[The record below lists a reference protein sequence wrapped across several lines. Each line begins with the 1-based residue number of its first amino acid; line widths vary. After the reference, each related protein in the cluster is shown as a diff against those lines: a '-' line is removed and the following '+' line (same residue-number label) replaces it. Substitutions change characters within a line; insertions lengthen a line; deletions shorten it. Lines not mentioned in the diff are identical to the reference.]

1 MTQDKAKSGAE
12 SRALTGLRGLAA
24 ALIVAHHIYLHV
36 GLAPALEPLQPA
48 LRHGYLAVDLF
59 FVLSGFVLS
68 MTYGDWFAAPRP
80 GAPRPDAL
88 AGYLRFLCRR
98 VARLWPLHVSVL
110 LALLMFKVDVYEH
123 PPSVRSVLM
132 NAAMIQA
139 WGFSSGINPP
149 SWSISTEFLAAV
161 LFPILALLALRGRV
175 TPVLCAAAIVL
186 ALLFCVTH
194 GPPIGEARRG
204 ALDLFWNYTFLPA
217 IRCLAGFTLGM
228 LAWRA
233 GQVPLVQSLA
243 SNPLAGPL
251 AVLAAAA
258 LLAAGAPDLL
268 IYPIFPLIV
277 LGLHYGRSPV
287 HRLLSIPPIHTI
299 GALSYAIYLIHYE
312 LLMKSP
318 LGWAPMPVVLTAY
331 ALATLLLAALA
342 HAIIEKPGR
351 QAIRALDNLMSAAIR
366 ARSRIS
372 GARLQPTL
380 HDRTP

>member
-24 ALIVAHHIYLHV
+24 ALVVAHHVYLHV

-48 LRHGYLAVDLF
+48 LQHGYLAVDFF

-68 MTYGDWFAAPRP
+68 MTYGHWFATPRP
-80 GAPRPDAL
+80 GALP
-88 AGYLRFLCRR
+88 GYLRFLCRR
-98 VARLWPLHVSVL
+98 VARLWPLHVTIL

-149 SWSISTEFLAAV
+149 SWSISTEFLAAF
-161 LFPILALLALRGRV
+161 LFPVLALLALRGRV
-175 TPVLCAAAIVL
+175 TPVLCAIAIVL

-204 ALDLFWNYTFLPA
+204 ALDLFWNYAFLPA

-233 GQVPLVQSLA
+233 GQIPLVQSLA

-251 AVLAAAA
+251 ALFAAAA

-268 IYPIFPLIV
+268 IYPTFPVIV
-277 LGLHYGRSPV
+277 LGLHYGRSPA
-287 HRLLSIPPIHTI
+287 HRLISIPPIHTL

-318 LGWAPMPVVLTAY
+318 LVWAPMPIVLIAY

-342 HAIIEKPGR
+342 QAIIEKPGR
-351 QAIRALDNLMSAAIR
+351 QAVRAVGDLVSAAIR

-372 GARLQPTL
+372 AAHVQPTL